1 MSTMKYNPVVYSAHE
16 LAIAAYSEALRA
28 EYGDKAGEHYLDMH
42 PYQSTLE
49 RLSMAV
55 KLLGS
60 VYRDHPD
67 PRGIVVNQ
75 PAIRN
80 GMVVGYPDSNI
91 C

>member
-1 MSTMKYNPVVYSAHE
+1 MKYNTTVNTAWDS
-16 LAIAAYSEALRA
+16 AIAAYSEALKA
-28 EYGDKAGEHYLDMH
+28 EYGDKADEYYLVAH

-60 VYRDHPD
+60 VYRDDPD

-80 GMVVGYPDSNI
+80 GKVLGYPESNI

>member
-1 MSTMKYNPVVYSAHE
+1 MKNNPTVYSAHE
-16 LAIAAYSEALRA
+16 LAIAAYSEALR
-28 EYGDKAGEHYLDMH
+28 EKYGDKAEDHYLDMH

-60 VYRDHPD
+60 VLRDHPD

-80 GMVVGYPDSNI
+80 GKVLGYPESNI
-91 C
+91 S